1 MRLRQILPA
10 LALFLLA
17 GGAAT
22 GLFLTRDNGAQ
33 PARKGAA
40 PAGEVLV
47 DQGPVVTARRMA
59 ALASSQEERQFAHDA
74 ARLADH
80 EVDLA
85 FADALR
91 RAANLPTPE
100 TPAVLAL
107 EAEKSRHEAAV
118 DEGQRTITRLSKA
131 LATAREQDKDALE
144 DQLEVAKA
152 QLELDKDELD
162 ATGEMLEKLG
172 ADPGARIRR
181 LKTSF
186 AASEGE
192 APDQG
197 GVLPGNFQE
206 GSLLHRLAQW
216 SRLRRKGQL
225 LAAARAEALA
235 KGEEISQRQQA
246 LGKDVEQEKED
257 RESIRKAAKGFARGD
272 RGAAEA
278 AGSSRE
284 TARATVMT
292 LKHFVEDQRTLADYG
307 KRFQDQRALAETYQ
321 AWGALARVDE
331 RAALHAVLR
340 SCAWILGVLILIWF
354 SDLIFEGVFRA
365 ILAGRKRVGR
375 NLKVVKFAAQT
386 LGVLAIILI
395 ILGTPSQLTTLFGLA
410 GAGLTVALKDFIISF
425 FGWFVLVGPKGIH
438 VGDWVEIKGVSGE
451 VVEIGLQ
458 RTLLL
463 ETGNW
468 SDAGHPTGRV
478 VSFVNSFAMEGHFFN
493 FSSAGQW
500 MWDELTV
507 SAPAGA
513 DPYPFI
519 DGIKALVEART
530 GPNAALAFKEWEQ
543 SSRGYQAHGLK
554 AEPGINVVPTASG
567 VEIHVRYVTRAQDR
581 QALRKDL
588 NEAVVEM
595 LHGKRD

>member
-1 MRLRQILPA
+1 MRLRTLLPA
-10 LALFLLA
+10 LVLLLLA

-22 GLFLTRDNGAQ
+22 GLILTRDTGTL
-33 PARKGAA
+33 PAPKGAA

-47 DQGPVVTARRMA
+47 DQGPVLTARRMA
-59 ALASSQEERQFAHDA
+59 ALANSQEERQFAHDA

-91 RAANLPTPE
+91 RAANLPTPQ
-100 TPAVLAL
+100 TPAIQAL
-107 EAEKSRHEAAV
+107 ETDKARHEAAV
-118 DEGQRTITRLSKA
+118 DEGQRTVAKLTKA

-181 LKTSF
+181 LKASF
-186 AASEGE
+186 AASEAT
-192 APDQG
+192 APDEG
-197 GVLPGNFQE
+197 GLLPGRFQE
-206 GSLLHRLAQW
+206 GSLLHRLAEW
-216 SRLRRKGQL
+216 TRLRRKVQL
-225 LAAARAEALA
+225 LAGARTEALA
-235 KGEEISQRQQA
+235 KAEEISQRQQA
-246 LGKDVEQEKED
+246 LAKDVEQEKED
-257 RESIRKAAKGFARGD
+257 RESIRQSAKGFARGD
-272 RGAAEA
+272 RGAAQA

-284 TARATVMT
+284 TARATLMT
-292 LKHFVEDQRTLADYG
+292 LKHFVEDQRTLADFG
-307 KRFQDQRALAETYQ
+307 KRFQDQRALSETYQ
-321 AWGALARVDE
+321 NWGALARTDE

-340 SCAWILGVLILIWF
+340 SLAWILGVAILIWF

-386 LGVLAIILI
+386 VGVLAIILI
-395 ILGTPSQLTTLFGLA
+395 ILGAPSQLTTLFGLA

-507 SAPAGA
+507 NAPAGA
-513 DPYPFI
+513 DPYPLI
-519 DGIKALVEART
+519 DAIKKLVEERT

-543 SSRGYQAHGLK
+543 SSRGYKAHGLK
-554 AEPGINVVPTASG
+554 AEPGINVVPTGSG
-567 VEIHVRYVTRAQDR
+567 VEIHVRYVTRAQER

-588 NEAVVEM
+588 NESVVELM
-595 LHGKRD
+595 HGKRD